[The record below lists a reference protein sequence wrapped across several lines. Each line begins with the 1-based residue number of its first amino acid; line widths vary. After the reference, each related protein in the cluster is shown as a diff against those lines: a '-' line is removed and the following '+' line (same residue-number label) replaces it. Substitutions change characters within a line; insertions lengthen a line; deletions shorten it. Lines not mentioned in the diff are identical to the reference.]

1 MVPLAK
7 SDKDW
12 LDQGLQ
18 SKNLCQGFG
27 DLTCKLHKWSQ
38 LQLDT
43 ETPPGLPPK
52 QGLDMRKNVPEA
64 KLVSPICSASGIHS
78 INLLGFSIM
87 DRNIYRNQVCVH
99 YTQVLS
105 STGKQTIPLCINIK
119 EFDRKCHCKHLLRMV
134 AEHTGTLSAL

>member
-12 LDQGLQ
+12 LNQGLQ
-18 SKNLCQGFG
+18 SKSLDLCQGFG
-27 DLTCKLHKWSQ
+27 DLTRKLVTATAGPRD
-38 LQLDT
+38 L
-43 ETPPGLPPK
+43 PGLPPE
-52 QGLDMRKNVPEA
+52 QGLDMRKNIPEA

-78 INLLGFSIM
+78 INLLGFLIM

-105 STGKQTIPLCINIK
+105 SEGKQTIPLCINTK
-119 EFDRKCHCKHLLRMV
+119 EFDRKCHCKHLPRMI
-134 AEHTGTLSAL
+134 AEHIGTLSAL